1 MPYGPQQIRVNSVT
15 HVSFRL
21 TLFRRYLTPILGP
34 PEKMTVLEDNVQ
46 PYDTPLGRTTLTKR
60 KSVDDDHIHVIQ
72 PKKLHLEITPTMSN
86 SSPRSNG
93 DIGNDASFATLSNM
107 GNTCFLN
114 SVLYTLR
121 FAPTFLHNLHHL
133 IGDLALV
140 SSRIN
145 QNKAKT
151 SSLGRNMGA
160 ITGPSSR
167 STSSKDLLALSTLDV
182 IPKSKVIYNMSRRYL
197 HRTPEIT
204 AFFYRKY
211 HINVSYVIVPQ
222 I

>member
-1 MPYGPQQIRVNSVT
+1 MPYGPLQIRVNSVT
-15 HVSFRL
+15 HVSSILSTFRH
-21 TLFRRYLTPILGP
+21 YLTPILGP

-46 PYDTPLGRTTLTKR
+46 PYDTLSVGRTTLTKR
-60 KSVDDDHIHVIQ
+60 KSSSHRYDQVNQ
-72 PKKLHLEITPTMSN
+72 PKKPALEIIPTMSN

-93 DIGNDASFATLSNM
+93 DIANDSSFATLSNM

-140 SSRIN
+140 SSRIS

-167 STSSKDLLALSTLDV
+167 STSSKDLSALSTLDV
-182 IPKSKVIYNMSRRYL
+182 IPKSKVNYNMGGRYV
-197 HRTPEIT
+197 H
-204 AFFYRKY
+204 
-211 HINVSYVIVPQ
+211 
-222 I
+222 

>member
-1 MPYGPQQIRVNSVT
+1 MNSYLPYGPLQIEVNSVT
-15 HVSFRL
+15 HVSLHL
-21 TLFRRYLTPILGP
+21 TLFRPYLTPILGS

-46 PYDTPLGRTTLTKR
+46 LYDTPLGRTTLKKR
-60 KSVDDDHIHVIQ
+60 KNSDDDHHLVTQ
-72 PKKLHLEITPTMSN
+72 PKKLALKIFPTMSN

-93 DIGNDASFATLSNM
+93 DIGNDATFATLSNM

-167 STSSKDLLALSTLDV
+167 STSSKDLLALSSLDV
-182 IPKSKVIYNMSRRYL
+182 IPKSKVIFSMSRRYL
-197 HRTPEIT
+197 HSTQEIT
-204 AFFYRKY
+204 AFIENTTL
-211 HINVSYVIVPQ
+211 H
-222 I
+222 